1 MAEANV
7 SHLRG
12 TVHVTASESIAVNL
26 LVEDHTTAGQVSLCP
41 ANGCPMG
48 VNYAATI
55 ASAAQGDVQLLC
67 VGDTV
72 YSLASGAITVGDY
85 VAAAASGKVISES
98 STKSANTIGVA
109 LSTGTDVNVYW
120 RVTR

>member
-12 TVHVTASESIAVNL
+12 TVRVTGSESIAVNL

-41 ANGCPMG
+41 ASGCPMG

-55 ASAAQGDVQLLC
+55 ASSGTGDVQLLC
-67 VGDTV
+67 VGDIV
-72 YSLASGAITVGDY
+72 YSLASGAVAVGDY
-85 VAAAASGKVISES
+85 VAAAASGKVVSES
-98 STKSANTIGVA
+98 ATKSANTVGVA
-109 LSTGTDVNVYW
+109 LSAGTDVNVYW
-120 RVTR
+120 RMTR